1 MNKYLFLIALFGM
14 TYMYVQA
21 QTQQPELNSVLGG
34 YLNVKDAL
42 VKSDSKGAAAA
53 SAVLLQTITNI
64 DMKAIPAK
72 DHMEFMKLQ
81 DKLEYDARHISES
94 TDINHQREHFTNLSA
109 NMITLAKHAR
119 VSLNALYED
128 YCPMKKTYWLSGDTV
143 IQNPYFGKTMPDCGK
158 IAGTL
163 NPQ

>member
-21 QTQQPELNSVLGG
+21 QTQQPELNTVLGG

-42 VKSDSKGAAAA
+42 VKSDPKGAAAA

-64 DMKAIPAK
+64 DMKSIPAK

-94 TDINHQREHFTNLSA
+94 TDIDHQREHFTSLSA
-109 NMITLAKHAR
+109 NMITLAKHASL
-119 VSLNALYED
+119 SLNAIYED
-128 YCPMKKTYWLSGDTV
+128 YCPMKKTYWLSGDTA
-143 IQNPYFGKTMPDCGK
+143 IRNPYYGTKMPDCGK
-158 IAGTL
+158 IANTL